1 MSRSS
6 RILAAVATLVVLVIA
21 FAALSPGGDDDA
33 TTPTTTS
40 TTTTAATTS
49 TATTTTTAAPPAP
62 APNLTSIVVR
72 DGKPVGG
79 IEKIELKKGSRAN
92 IRVSSP
98 DTSDEIHIHGYD
110 LKKDLKAGGKVRFMF
125 TAKTDGIYEI
135 ELEDA
140 GVQIAQLVVE
150 P

>member
-1 MSRSS
+1 VSRTS
-6 RILAAVATLVVLVIA
+6 RILAALATVVVLVIA
-21 FAALSPGGDDDA
+21 FAVLSPGGDDD

-40 TTTTAATTS
+40 TTSTAPTTS
-49 TATTTTTAAPPAP
+49 TVAP
-62 APNLTSIVVR
+62 APTSSRASIVVR
-72 DGKPVGG
+72 AGKPVGG
-79 IEKIELKKGSRAN
+79 IEKITLKKGSRA
-92 IRVSSP
+92 IIQVSSP

-110 LKKDLKAGGKVRFMF
+110 LKKDLEAGGRVRFAF
-125 TAKTDGIYEI
+125 TAKTDGVYEI

>member
-6 RILAAVATLVVLVIA
+6 RILAAAATVVVLVIA
-21 FAALSPGGDDDA
+21 FVVLSPGGDDD
-33 TTPTTTS
+33 TTPATTS
-40 TTTTAATTS
+40 TTSTVGATS
-49 TATTTTTAAPPAP
+49 TTAAPPQPP
-62 APNLTSIVVR
+62 APNRAAIVVR
-72 DGKPVGG
+72 AGKPVGG
-79 IEKIELKKGSRAN
+79 IEKIKLKKGSRA
-92 IRVSSP
+92 IIQVSSP

-110 LKKDLKAGGKVRFMF
+110 LKKDLKAGGQVRFMF